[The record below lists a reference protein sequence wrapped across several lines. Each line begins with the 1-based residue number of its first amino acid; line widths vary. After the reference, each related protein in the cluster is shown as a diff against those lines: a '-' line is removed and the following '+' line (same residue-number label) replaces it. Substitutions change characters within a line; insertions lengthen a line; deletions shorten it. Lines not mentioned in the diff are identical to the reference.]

1 MPHIKIYSLK
11 EPDIDKK
18 RKLVEKVTDSVVEA
32 YGVPRE
38 VVTIEILENSPENI
52 AFGGQLVADMKL

>member
-1 MPHIKIYSLK
+1 MPHITIYSLK
-11 EPDIDKK
+11 EQDINKK

-32 YGVPRE
+32 YGLPRE

-52 AFGGQLVADMKL
+52 AFGGQLLADRKL